1 MKNDIYAQNSSIF
14 GVFKDIKGNNEDFMN
29 FMLNNATVVESSLNV
44 IESPDLFESI
54 MQIAQIL
61 FKPYLAE
68 NITKEM
74 AVSLY
79 DRLRSDYNQVKGLY
93 GNDEDGYAA
102 VVDNLINAVDGI
114 VYHNNNSVSVSIDLK
129 DKDKIDDMLDYE
141 YRNII
146 TPDYY
151 DINITSS
158 K

>member
-1 MKNDIYAQNSSIF
+1 
-14 GVFKDIKGNNEDFMN
+14 
-29 FMLNNATVVESSLNV
+29 
-44 IESPDLFESI
+44 
-54 MQIAQIL
+54 
-61 FKPYLAE
+61 
-68 NITKEM
+68 M

>member
-1 MKNDIYAQNSSIF
+1 MRFI
-14 GVFKDIKGNNEDFMN
+14 
-29 FMLNNATVVESSLNV
+29 LNNATVVESSLNV

-102 VVDNLINAVDGI
+102 VVD
-114 VYHNNNSVSVSIDLK
+114 
-129 DKDKIDDMLDYE
+129 
-141 YRNII
+141 II
-146 TPDYY
+146 T
-151 DINITSS
+151 ITLFQFLLT
-158 K
+158 

>member
-1 MKNDIYAQNSSIF
+1 
-14 GVFKDIKGNNEDFMN
+14 
-29 FMLNNATVVESSLNV
+29 MLNNATVVESSLNV

>member
-1 MKNDIYAQNSSIF
+1 MKNDIYAQNRSIF
-14 GVFKDIKGNNEDFMN
+14 GVFKDIKGNNEDFMS